1 MVSVAD
7 ELPHGPQGCVG
18 RKETDRLTE
27 QEMETYL
34 RRKPQLMLEKKQL
47 AGRWAQAAGE
57 PLPQTP
63 EDYALME
70 RRAQVETELET
81 IDLLMDMLTEEQR
94 FIVEQRCLVPGKP
107 SFHRI
112 AHWYALQQGQ
122 ADQAVL
128 PMNDYQVRYRFNQA
142 MQALAQYMPQGS
154 GSDDSCVGQRT
165 PVAANGR
172 ESAASGAQRRECQHP
187 G

>member
-1 MVSVAD
+1 MTAK
-7 ELPHGPQGCVG
+7 Q
-18 RKETDRLTE
+18 
-27 QEMETYL
+27 MEAYL

-47 AGRWAQAAGE
+47 AGRWARRRAQAAGE

-122 ADQAVL
+122 AGQAVL

-142 MQALAQYMPQGS
+142 MQALAQYMPQDSEGD
-154 GSDDSCVGQRT
+154 GERAQDKDDGRT
-165 PVAANGR
+165 SETADARRGGCR
-172 ESAASGAQRRECQHP
+172 ASG
-187 G
+187 